1 MSPVVIGPKPNRKI
15 RLWVDMRQPNRA
27 ITRERHITPTLE
39 DILAEVVGSKFF
51 STLDL
56 DQAYHQLELAEES
69 RYITTF
75 STHIGLRRYKRLFF
89 GVSSTSEIF
98 HNLIRKT
105 FSDIDVSS
113 TLVTTFW
120 CMDKRNKNTLN
131 D

>member
-1 MSPVVIGPKPNRKI
+1 MSPVVIGPKPNGKI
-15 RLWVDMRQPNRA
+15 RLCVDMRQPNRA

-56 DQAYHQLELAEES
+56 DQAYHQLELVEES